1 MKSRMLL
8 IAAAGITALGCSRP
22 SDADNAMNQAAIDNA
37 LEANA
42 AADAAAKAAEALKGP
57 AGALAVVKEYAA
69 LAEQGKYAEAAKHW
83 TNATAAAQFATSLE
97 DYPKFGLTAGTPGEQ
112 EGAAGSSFIDIPL
125 TLDLTLRSGSP
136 YAMTCKATLRRVN
149 DVPGSTE
156 EQRRWRIE
164 TIDC

>member
-42 AADAAAKAAEALKGP
+42 VADAAAKAAEALKGP
-57 AGALAVVKEYAA
+57 AGALAVVKEYAS

-83 TNATAAAQFATSLE
+83 TNATAAAQFATTLE
-97 DYPKFGLTAGTPGEQ
+97 DYPKVGLTAGKPGEQ
-112 EGAAGSSFIDIPL
+112 EGAAGSSFIDVPL

-136 YAMTCKATLRRVN
+136 YAMNCKATLRRVN